1 MYVVVK
7 TDNELQRDVFDEISW
22 EPRIDATKIGVLVK
36 DGIVM
41 LTGFAK
47 TCSERWEA
55 EQAALRVAGVKGV
68 ANEIEVR
75 TYFTNQR
82 ADTDIAQAA
91 AHVLEWYVFVPPDRI
106 KVVVAN
112 GWVTLGGSVEW
123 RYQREAAEGA
133 VRRLTGVRGISNLI
147 SVEPKV
153 SPEDLDEKIGKA
165 LVRNARIDGQCITV
179 KVDHGKVGLYGV
191 VRSWAER
198 KEVERA
204 AWSAPGVSV
213 VENHITI
220 DP

>member
-1 MYVVVK
+1 VVK
-7 TDNELQRDVFDEISW
+7 TDSELQRDVFDEICW
-22 EPRIDATKIGVLVK
+22 EPRIDAGKIGVLVK
-36 DGIVM
+36 DGTVT

-55 EQAALRVAGVKGV
+55 EQATLRVAGVKRV

-75 TYFTNQR
+75 THFTGQR

-91 AHVLEWYVFVPPDRI
+91 THVLEWYVFVPPDCIR
-106 KVVVAN
+106 VVVAN
-112 GWVTLGGSVEW
+112 GWITLGGRVEW
-123 RYQREAAEGA
+123 RYQKEVAEGA
-133 VRRLTGVRGISNLI
+133 VRLLTGVRGISNLI
-147 SVEPKV
+147 SVEPRE
-153 SPEDLDEKIGKA
+153 SPEHLNEKIWKA
-165 LVRNARIDGQCITV
+165 LKRNARIEAQCITV

-198 KEVERA
+198 KEAEWA

-220 DP
+220 AP